1 VELVLLAAGAI
12 AGGFING
19 LTGFG
24 FALMSAGFWLLI
36 LPPTSVVPLMAVCMT
51 ASQLM
56 TLPRIWRMIDAKRA
70 VPLTL
75 GGFVGIPIG
84 IAILPLI
91 PLPAF
96 KILVASL
103 IVLNLVYVLTLQ
115 SRFSLPKSA
124 ERFHIVAG
132 FIGGIFGGISALS
145 GVVTTI
151 WSGLFGWTKQEKRGV
166 FQAFNLSMGILS
178 LVLFAYWGFLD
189 KQFFYTAGLAI
200 PLTLLAASIGVRVF
214 ERMGNAGFTKLINI
228 LLALSAT
235 NLVISVLTA
244 S

>member
-1 VELVLLAAGAI
+1 MELALLLAGAL

-24 FALMSAGFWLLI
+24 FALMSAGFWLII

-75 GGFVGIPIG
+75 GGLLGIPIG

-91 PLPAF
+91 PIATF
-96 KILVASL
+96 KLFVAML
-103 IVLNLVYVLTLQ
+103 IILNLIYVLTLQ

-132 FIGGIFGGISALS
+132 FVGGIFGGISALS

-178 LVLFAYWGFLD
+178 LILFAAWGFLD
-189 KQFFYTAGLAI
+189 RQFFFTALIAI
-200 PLTLLAASIGVRVF
+200 PVALTAASIGVRVF

-235 NLVISVLTA
+235 NLVISVFTG
-244 S
+244 

>member
-1 VELVLLAAGAI
+1 MELFLLAAGAL

-75 GGFVGIPIG
+75 GGLIGVPIG
-84 IAILPLI
+84 ILILPLI
-91 PLPAF
+91 PLPLF
-96 KILVASL
+96 KLFVAGL
-103 IVLNLVYVLTLQ
+103 IVLNLTYVLTLQ
-115 SRFSLPKSA
+115 SRFSLPRSA
-124 ERFHIVAG
+124 ERFHVIAG

-151 WSGLFGWTKQEKRGV
+151 WSGLFGWSKQEKRGV
-166 FQAFNLSMGILS
+166 FQAFNLSMGLLS
-178 LVLFAYWGFLD
+178 MILFAYWGYLD
-189 KQFFYTAGLAI
+189 KQFFYTAAVAI
-200 PLTLLAASIGVRVF
+200 PLTLVAASIGVRVF
-214 ERMGNAGFTKLINI
+214 ERMGNAGFSKLINI
-228 LLALSAT
+228 LLAISAL
-235 NLVISVLTA
+235 NLVISVL
-244 S
+244 SG

>member
-1 VELVLLAAGAI
+1 MELLLLALGAI

-75 GGFVGIPIG
+75 GGLLGIPIG
-84 IAILPLI
+84 ISILPLI
-91 PLPAF
+91 PLPTF
-96 KILVASL
+96 KMFVASL
-103 IVLNLVYVLTLQ
+103 IIINLVYVLTLQ
-115 SRFSLPKSA
+115 SRFALPKSA
-124 ERFHIVAG
+124 ERFHWAAG

-166 FQAFNLSMGILS
+166 FQAFNLSMGVLS
-178 LVLFAYWGFLD
+178 LILFGFWGYLD
-189 KQFFYTAGLAI
+189 KQFFLTALVAI
-200 PLTLLAASIGVRVF
+200 PITLIAASIGVRVF
-214 ERMGNAGFTKLINI
+214 ERMGNAGFGKLINVLMAI
-228 LLALSAT
+228 SAV
-235 NLVISVLTA
+235 NLIISVVF
-244 S
+244 